1 MVECLSVNQKI
12 WVRFPLITF
21 FLYNKHK
28 FFLRLIFLLCLNSS
42 VVEHW
47 TENPRVVGS
56 IPALSKAYSRK
67 ENVFSICFKK
77 FISNLTPAW
86 RNGRRARLKI

>member
-1 MVECLSVNQKI
+1 
-12 WVRFPLITF
+12 
-21 FLYNKHK
+21 
-28 FFLRLIFLLCLNSS
+28 

-56 IPALSKAYSRK
+56 IPTLSKKGKQNAAF
-67 ENVFSICFKK
+67 NVITSI
-77 FISNLTPAW
+77 PAW